1 MRFVRG
7 QESVAFVAA
16 VFETG
21 DPRYQWINSIQA
33 AGKGIL
39 SADLRTVEYELFELA

>member
-1 MRFVRG
+1 M
-7 QESVAFVAA
+7 AFIAA

-21 DPRYQWINSIQA
+21 DPGYRWINSIQA

-39 SADLRTVEYELFELA
+39 SADLRTV

>member
-1 MRFVRG
+1 VVTT
-7 QESVAFVAA
+7 VA
-16 VFETG
+16 
-21 DPRYQWINSIQA
+21 DSIQA